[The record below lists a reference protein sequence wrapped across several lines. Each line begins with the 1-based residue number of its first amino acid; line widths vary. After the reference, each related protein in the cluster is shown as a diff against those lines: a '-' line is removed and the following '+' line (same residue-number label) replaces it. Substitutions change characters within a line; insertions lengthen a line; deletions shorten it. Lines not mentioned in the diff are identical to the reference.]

1 MMDEPLWTFERFE
14 PGQVF
19 GEIAIEMDS
28 GKRERW
34 QRIYGASPDN
44 RLPSGML
51 VAAMME
57 AYIRAIQPRPKGNV
71 HASQMLDF
79 KPVALEWGQTV
90 AVRISCRSKQERKGR
105 YWVDFGAVASSASVE
120 VMSGTIRSIWAA

>member
-1 MMDEPLWTFERFE
+1 MEEPVWTFERFE

-28 GKRERW
+28 EKRECW
-34 QRIYGASPDN
+34 QRIYGVSSDS

-71 HASQMLDF
+71 HASQMLDL
-79 KPVALEWGQTV
+79 KPVALDWGQTV
-90 AVRISCRSKQERKGR
+90 TFEISCRSKQERKGR
-105 YWVDFGAVASSASVE
+105 YWVEFGAVASSAGVE
-120 VMSGTIRSIWAA
+120 IMSGTIRSIWAA